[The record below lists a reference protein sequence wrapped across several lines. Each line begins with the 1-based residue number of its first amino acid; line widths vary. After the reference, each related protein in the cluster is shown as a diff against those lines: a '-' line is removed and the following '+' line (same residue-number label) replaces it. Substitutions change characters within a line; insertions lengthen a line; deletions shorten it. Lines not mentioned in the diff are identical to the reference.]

1 MSPADSGSA
10 AGPDAAQET
19 PVVSRAQPAGAAAV
33 GLGVGLRARVR
44 TLADGGGGMAVL
56 VGWQP

>member
-19 PVVSRAQPAGAAAV
+19 PAVSRAEPAGAAAV
-33 GLGVGLRARVR
+33 GLGVGLRARA
-44 TLADGGGGMAVL
+44 LADGGWGMAVL
-56 VGWQP
+56 VGWRL

>member
-1 MSPADSGSA
+1 MSLADSGSA

-33 GLGVGLRARVR
+33 GLGVGLRAR
-44 TLADGGGGMAVL
+44 ADGGWGMAVL
-56 VGWQP
+56 VGRRL